1 MTTLDEIPQLR
12 RAGAADRPARRRS
25 TSSLPSLAPRRRT
38 VLQSATVV
46 GFAAL
51 GVFGAAREA
60 YADGYDIWEGACP
73 SYASE
78 HDCSPGCGPSTVH
91 AAACETSGPNEG
103 FHRNDG
109 VTWTLRPNQCYSGSY
124 DGWLWAFSGA
134 CGACGCG
141 IERRCHDGYF
151 NSGSGWVRSICRWT
165 TDCGCEG
172 AIAWPTL
179 RDGSRGP
186 DVATAQHL
194 LGFRE
199 FPTEPDGIFG
209 PNTETAVT
217 GFQEAQGLQQTGT
230 VNATTWTHLVA
241 TVRQGDSGAAVSA
254 AQRQLV
260 KHGYPLTVDGK
271 FGALTA
277 DATREFQRGAGLTA
291 DGIVGQQ
298 TWRALV
304 GGA

>member
-1 MTTLDEIPQLR
+1 MTSLDQVPQLR
-12 RAGAADRPARRRS
+12 RAGNADRPKRRPRV
-25 TSSLPSLAPRRRT
+25 SSLPSFAPRRRT

-46 GFAAL
+46 GFATL
-51 GVFGAAREA
+51 GVFGPARQA
-60 YADGYDIWEGACP
+60 YADGYDIWTGDCP

-91 AAACETSGPNEG
+91 AAACETSGQYEG

-172 AIAWPTL
+172 TVTWPTL
-179 RDGSRGP
+179 QNGSRGP
-186 DVATAQHL
+186 DVHTAQHL
-194 LGFRE
+194 VSHHGFT
-199 FPTEPDGIFG
+199 TEPDGIFG
-209 PNTETAVT
+209 PNTATAVEN
-217 GFQEAQGLQQTGT
+217 FQESAGLTASGT
-230 VNATTWTHLVA
+230 VDPTTWTHLVV
-241 TVRQGDSGAAVSA
+241 TVRQGDNGEAVSG

-260 KHGYPLTVDGK
+260 KHGYPLTVDGA

-277 DATREFQRGAGLTA
+277 EAAREFQRGAGLTV

-298 TWRALV
+298 TWRTLV